1 VLWPCCLVL
10 MVRSWALFGHGAMS
24 DFNPLSAPK
33 RTSAL
38 PYGLR
43 PHAPKIQFPKP
54 NQADLGRPVA
64 AQKIFRF
71 TFNPN
76 HRRMSGCPVPARGA
90 VARRHERGTGCGGR
104 ESVGASWRSQGEL
117 KLVSDRGRARR
128 TAFERTAKPCG
139 PDTRCWCQ
147 VGGGELRPD
156 RVEQHL
162 QSADDGDKTNSS
174 PRRAWH
180 KPSNHCAGNAGCLR

>member
-1 VLWPCCLVL
+1 MRFV
-10 MVRSWALFGHGAMS
+10 FS
-24 DFNPLSAPK
+24 D
-33 RTSAL
+33 R
-38 PYGLR
+38 LR
-43 PHAPKIQFPKP
+43 LKP
-54 NQADLGRPVA
+54 NSANQIKLIWVVQSPRKKYSASHSTQITGLSPAVL
-64 AQKIFRF
+64 F
-71 TFNPN
+71 
-76 HRRMSGCPVPARGA
+76 PARGA

-104 ESVGASWRSQGEL
+104 ESVGAPWRSQGEL
-117 KLVSDRGRARR
+117 NLVSGSGRAGR

-156 RVEQHL
+156 RVEQLL
-162 QSADDGDKTNSS
+162 QSAGDGDKTNSS